1 MDLSNKF
8 SYVIGTV
15 AGLILFFIIWILH
28 DDLQKELVLT
38 FWFACF
44 CLPLNALTKVKQAVS
59 QALQHII
66 LSQLPEKIIFPLCL
80 GLLSLLFFFLNGNA
94 LEAQTVMSF
103 NIITSSISL
112 VVIHYCLFKYVLPE
126 PVKRAKLDRDYM
138 TWFRKAFPLFFISGM
153 HVINGNTDIVMI
165 GTILGTKIAGI
176 YASASKLAVMMAFG
190 MGVANYILAPIISE
204 LYHTKQY
211 TELQHIVSLS
221 AFISSVFAIIALTSI
236 LFFGEI
242 VLGLFGQEFIGAYDA
257 LIILAV
263 GQTIN
268 ALAGSVGFLLT
279 MTQYQQIAVIVIG
292 VSTLLNIGLNAIM
305 IPKWG
310 IEGSAFATA
319 ISVVFWNV
327 TLFFFVVKKINVNA
341 SIFSLVR
348 LKW

>member
-1 MDLSNKF
+1 
-8 SYVIGTV
+8 
-15 AGLILFFIIWILH
+15 
-28 DDLQKELVLT
+28 
-38 FWFACF
+38 
-44 CLPLNALTKVKQAVS
+44 
-59 QALQHII
+59 
-66 LSQLPEKIIFPLCL
+66 
-80 GLLSLLFFFLNGNA
+80 
-94 LEAQTVMSF
+94 
-103 NIITSSISL
+103 
-112 VVIHYCLFKYVLPE
+112 
-126 PVKRAKLDRDYM
+126 
-138 TWFRKAFPLFFISGM
+138 
-153 HVINGNTDIVMI
+153 
-165 GTILGTKIAGI
+165 
-176 YASASKLAVMMAFG
+176 
-190 MGVANYILAPIISE
+190 
-204 LYHTKQY
+204 
-211 TELQHIVSLS
+211 LS